1 MIFTLPFF
9 PPDGLSL
16 FMLVMIGLLFP
27 LVFVYSLPYVRRNFF
42 RYYFVLFLTLIGM
55 LGTVLAKDLLSF
67 YVFLEIMTV
76 GVYFLIIDNK
86 KKESFPAGFKYILMM
101 FAGGIFILLAALMLY
116 NLTGTFEL
124 AAIAR
129 EAPFFPGTTLMLIST
144 LFVIGCLVQ
153 IGAVPFHIWLPDAHP
168 IAPSP
173 ISALLSGLA
182 IKVGA
187 YGIIRMIF
195 TLQILDSSLIV
206 IGVLSMLFGVALALR
221 QTNVKRLLA
230 YHSIS
235 QMGYVLFGIGLGS
248 GLGLAGGLFHI
259 LNHAIFKLLLFL
271 CMGAV
276 IYATGE
282 RELGRL
288 GGLGRRMPLTLVA
301 FGVAALAISG
311 MPPLNGFA
319 SKALLSAA
327 VSNNLWLKLAV
338 ILTAAGTFASF
349 FKLYRHAFWGEL
361 PEKLER
367 TREVP
372 LLMSLPMLVLAAA
385 CLAVGLF
392 SSQLLR
398 DLVSPAIG
406 SRLTFDFW
414 NIKLLAEALLILG
427 LGAGIYAFGMKAG
440 FFGLREEKAGA
451 CPDYL
456 SLDRLCCGAA
466 SLLEQGCSAF
476 REMHSR
482 SMNIHLFW
490 VILAL
495 MGMLIILNFLMV

>member
-1 MIFTLPFF
+1 MIYALLF

-16 FMLVMIGLLFP
+16 VMLVMIGLLFP
-27 LVFVYSLPYVRRNFF
+27 LVFFYSLPYVRRNFF

-55 LGTVLAKDLLSF
+55 LGAVLAKDLLSF

-101 FAGGIFILLAALMLY
+101 FSGGIFILLASLMLY

-129 EAPFFPGTTLMLIST
+129 AAPSFPGAILMPISA
-144 LFVIGCLVQ
+144 LFVIGCLIQ

-182 IKVGA
+182 IKIGA
-187 YGIIRMIF
+187 YGIIRLIF
-195 TLQILDSSLIV
+195 TLRTWDLTLVI
-206 IGVLSMLFGVALALR
+206 IGVSSMLFGVALALK

-235 QMGYVLFGIGLGS
+235 QMGYVLLGVGVGT
-248 GLGLAGGLFHI
+248 GLGLGGALFHI
-259 LNHAIFKLLLFL
+259 LNHAIFKMLLFL

-282 RELGRL
+282 RDLGRL
-288 GGLGRRMPLTLVA
+288 GGVGRRMPLTLAA

-311 MPPLNGFA
+311 IPPLNGFA

-327 VSNNLWLKLAV
+327 VSGNLWLKLAV
-338 ILTAAGTFASF
+338 ILTAAGTLASF
-349 FKLYRHAFWGEL
+349 FKLYKYAFWGEL
-361 PEKLER
+361 PEKLGQA
-367 TREVP
+367 REAP
-372 LLMSLPMLVLAAA
+372 LLMLLPMLVLAAA
-385 CLAVGLF
+385 CLMGGVF

-398 DLVSPAIG
+398 GLVVPALG
-406 SRLTFDFW
+406 SKLAFDFW
-414 NIKLLAEALLILG
+414 NINVLVEALLILG

-440 FFGLREEKAGA
+440 FFGLKGEKAWA
-451 CPDYL
+451 CPVYL

-466 SLLEQGCSAF
+466 SFLEKGCSAF
-476 REMHSR
+476 RETHSR
-482 SMNIHLFW
+482 SMNVHLFW

-495 MGMLIILNFLMV
+495 VGLLMILNFMMV